1 VISKNA
7 KAAYIV
13 MPNINR
19 SDWLTVKA
27 NLAAFA
33 LIGFLAGRLLFLI
46 IKEIRSSET
55 IRSMFFLRRRQLTR
69 MKALLNQPG
78 FFCYHYC
85 MDAKLNKNSGQ
96 MLKAFNDAL
105 MLKQKSG
112 NDPLQQVRTNSDTQ
126 TQRLEQTDLRAVAI
140 MLSTEA
146 KEKLRDSKRKKPK
159 EQKKQQKK

>member
-1 VISKNA
+1 
-7 KAAYIV
+7 
-13 MPNINR
+13 
-19 SDWLTVKA
+19 
-27 NLAAFA
+27 
-33 LIGFLAGRLLFLI
+33 
-46 IKEIRSSET
+46 
-55 IRSMFFLRRRQLTR
+55 
-69 MKALLNQPG
+69 
-78 FFCYHYC
+78 

-105 MLKQKSG
+105 MLKQKPG

-146 KEKLRDSKRKKPK
+146 KEKLRDSKRKKLK

>member
-1 VISKNA
+1 
-7 KAAYIV
+7 

-33 LIGFLAGRLLFLI
+33 LIEVFAGRLLFLI
-46 IKEIRSSET
+46 MKKIRPSET

-69 MKALLNQPG
+69 MKALLNQPD

-105 MLKQKSG
+105 MLKQKLG

>member
-1 VISKNA
+1 
-7 KAAYIV
+7 
-13 MPNINR
+13 
-19 SDWLTVKA
+19 
-27 NLAAFA
+27 
-33 LIGFLAGRLLFLI
+33 
-46 IKEIRSSET
+46 
-55 IRSMFFLRRRQLTR
+55 
-69 MKALLNQPG
+69 
-78 FFCYHYC
+78 

-146 KEKLRDSKRKKPK
+146 KENYVTLSVKNPKSRKSSRKNNLN
-159 EQKKQQKK
+159 EH

>member
-1 VISKNA
+1 
-7 KAAYIV
+7 
-13 MPNINR
+13 
-19 SDWLTVKA
+19 
-27 NLAAFA
+27 
-33 LIGFLAGRLLFLI
+33 
-46 IKEIRSSET
+46 
-55 IRSMFFLRRRQLTR
+55 
-69 MKALLNQPG
+69 
-78 FFCYHYC
+78 

-112 NDPLQQVRTNSDTQ
+112 NDTLQQVRTNSDTQ

>member
-1 VISKNA
+1 
-7 KAAYIV
+7 
-13 MPNINR
+13 
-19 SDWLTVKA
+19 
-27 NLAAFA
+27 
-33 LIGFLAGRLLFLI
+33 
-46 IKEIRSSET
+46 
-55 IRSMFFLRRRQLTR
+55 
-69 MKALLNQPG
+69 MKALLNQPS

-96 MLKAFNDAL
+96 MLDAL

-146 KEKLRDSKRKKPK
+146 KEKLRDSKRKKLK
-159 EQKKQQKK
+159 EQKKHCGDLCLNTTLMLMR

>member
-27 NLAAFA
+27 NLTAFA
-33 LIGFLAGRLLFLI
+33 LMGVLAGRLLFSI
-46 IKEIRSSET
+46 MTETRPSAT

-78 FFCYHYC
+78 FFCYHYF

-105 MLKQKSG
+105 MLKQKSA
-112 NDPLQQVRTNSDTQ
+112 NAT
-126 TQRLEQTDLRAVAI
+126 LRANRSAG
-140 MLSTEA
+140 SSHYA
-146 KEKLRDSKRKKPK
+146 QYGSQRKTTWL
-159 EQKKQQKK
+159 